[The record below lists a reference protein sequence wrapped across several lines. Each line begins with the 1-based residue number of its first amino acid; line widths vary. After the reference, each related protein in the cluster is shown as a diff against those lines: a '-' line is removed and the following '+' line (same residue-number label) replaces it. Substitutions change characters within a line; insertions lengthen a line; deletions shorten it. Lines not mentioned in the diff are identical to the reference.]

1 MSAPTLHTADATAG
15 AGTADTVEHARDAVA
30 RESWAE
36 AYALLHAQDLHP
48 TRALTA
54 TDLSA
59 LADAAWWSG
68 HVDESVAARLRAH
81 SAYVAADDH
90 RGAGLEAWWLHYE
103 YAGLGRPA
111 AASGWLHRARHH
123 LEGLPDC
130 PEQCFLAWTDAEEA
144 LAHGDPAGALAA
156 SDRMTRLAV
165 GSGSPDL
172 LALSRQAASSTL
184 LAQGRRAEALSLL
197 DDAICAAT
205 AGELSGMVTG
215 WLYCLALTQ
224 CMEAADFPRAVEWT
238 NAAMEWCAP
247 PWAGRPPEGHGEG
260 DDEPVPAALPSGE
273 NPFRGVCRAHR
284 VDVLDLLGSWAL
296 AEAEARQACREVP
309 ADCLESAAAAY
320 YAAGDVQRRQGRLDA
335 ATVSYAHAHELGRIP
350 QPGLA
355 LLRLAQGRTDAA
367 VAGLRLALAC
377 AGDSRHDLLGRARL
391 LGATTEVALAVG
403 DVPGAAEAADELDT
417 LAGDVPLLRAIADT
431 ARGAV
436 ALAGAETG
444 TAPGTPAHERAL
456 PLLRQALA
464 GWLELRVP
472 YEAGAGAD
480 CCSRRRTGRS
490 GRARRRP
497 GCRSRARARPD
508 GLRAPR
514 RRYRGCDAVGEGD
527 PGGLEQD
534 RLPPGGRQVR
544 SERLQGLVELD
555 REETAL
561 GVHLGH
567 EAAGVGLQ
575 GLDEV
580 DELDGRA
587 LGEAGGP
594 DRAHGPVEDRA
605 GIRTAGRE
613 HGQGDGVHAVP
624 EHGGEAA
631 RRRAVEDLRTEVR
644 VTGRALDDGAR
655 TAPGQDRDA
664 QDGES
669 AAAGAAPVVPVA
681 AALLAE
687 ELAVSDRVPGG
698 ADSADAHFPT
708 T

>member
-472 YEAGAGAD
+472 YEAAQVRMLLAAAD
-480 CCSRRRTGRS
+480 R
-490 GRARRRP
+490 
-497 GCRSRARARPD
+497 
-508 GLRAPR
+508 
-514 RRYRGCDAVGEGD
+514 AVG
-527 PGGLEQD
+527 
-534 RLPPGGRQVR
+534 
-544 SERLQGLVELD
+544 
-555 REETAL
+555 
-561 GVHLGH
+561 
-567 EAAGVGLQ
+567 
-575 GLDEV
+575 DE
-580 DELDGRA
+580 
-587 LGEAGGP
+587 
-594 DRAHGPVEDRA
+594 
-605 GIRTAGRE
+605 
-613 HGQGDGVHAVP
+613 
-624 EHGGEAA
+624 EAA
-631 RRRAVEDLRTEVR
+631 RLELA
-644 VTGRALDDGAR
+644 AAR
-655 TAPGQDRDA
+655 TVFERLGAVPDA
-664 QDGES
+664 RR
-669 AAAGAAPVVPVA
+669 A
-681 AALLAE
+681 AALLSGGKRRR
-687 ELAVSDRVPGG
+687 LPGG
-698 ADSADAHFPT
+698 LTAREAEVLRLVAGGGTNKDIAQALVISEHTVSRHLNNIFAKLGVGSRAAATAYAYAHGLV
-708 T
+708 

>member
-1 MSAPTLHTADATAG
+1 MSAPTLHTAGATAE
-15 AGTADTVEHARDAVA
+15 AGTADAVEHARDAVA

-111 AASGWLHRARHH
+111 AAAGWLHRARHH

-184 LAQGRRAEALSLL
+184 LAQGRRGEALSLL

-247 PWAGRPPEGHGEG
+247 PWAGRPPEGDG
-260 DDEPVPAALPSGE
+260 EPVPVPATVPSGE

-335 ATVSYAHAHELGRIP
+335 ATHSYAHAHELGRIP

-377 AGDSRHDLLGRARL
+377 WGDSRHDLLGRSRL

-403 DVPGAAEAADELDT
+403 DVPGAAEAADELDV
-417 LAGDVPLLRAIADT
+417 LAGDVPLLRAMADT

-436 ALAGAETG
+436 ALAGTG
-444 TAPGTPAHERAL
+444 AGTSPGTPAHERAL
-456 PLLRQALA
+456 PLLRRALA

-472 YEAGAGAD
+472 YEAAQVRMLLAAAD
-480 CCSRRRTGRS
+480 R
-490 GRARRRP
+490 
-497 GCRSRARARPD
+497 
-508 GLRAPR
+508 
-514 RRYRGCDAVGEGD
+514 AVG
-527 PGGLEQD
+527 
-534 RLPPGGRQVR
+534 
-544 SERLQGLVELD
+544 
-555 REETAL
+555 
-561 GVHLGH
+561 
-567 EAAGVGLQ
+567 
-575 GLDEV
+575 DE
-580 DELDGRA
+580 
-587 LGEAGGP
+587 
-594 DRAHGPVEDRA
+594 
-605 GIRTAGRE
+605 
-613 HGQGDGVHAVP
+613 
-624 EHGGEAA
+624 EAA
-631 RRRAVEDLRTEVR
+631 RLELA
-644 VTGRALDDGAR
+644 AAR
-655 TAPGQDRDA
+655 TVFERLGAEPDA
-664 QDGES
+664 RR
-669 AAAGAAPVVPVA
+669 A
-681 AALLAE
+681 AALLSGGKRRR
-687 ELAVSDRVPGG
+687 LPGG
-698 ADSADAHFPT
+698 LTAREAEVLRLVAEGGTNKDIAQALVISEHTVSRHLNNIFAKLGVGSRAAATAYAYAHDLV
-708 T
+708 